1 MYTCKCKIEVFFDDL
16 KITEILGSD
25 LTISATPN
33 LIGENKVQALNMGL
47 DNLSNYSCF
56 VNKA

>member
-1 MYTCKCKIEVFFDDL
+1 MYTCKCKIEFFFDDL